1 MVEVLVMSSN
11 WEFENPT
18 VTREEIDRAVEVLR
32 EVEVLVEAARDGKH
46 IDRDWLGDLELSVS
60 KSLKDLEATIGIK
73 GDV

>member
-1 MVEVLVMSSN
+1 MVENLVMSSN

-18 VTREEIDRAVEVLR
+18 ITREKIDRAVEVLM
-32 EVEVLVEAARDGKH
+32 EVGVLVEAVKDGSH
-46 IDRDWLGDLELSVS
+46 IDQDWLGDLGLSVE